1 MGVAKKTRKFATV
14 SSPRL
19 IDKHSAQHILTT
31 SLQVKRVIG
40 KRDARL
46 KENKDKGDIG
56 NEKKRKEAFPEEV
69 REM

>member
-1 MGVAKKTRKFATV
+1 MPSVTP
-14 SSPRL
+14 S
-19 IDKHSAQHILTT
+19 
-31 SLQVKRVIG
+31 QVKRIIG

-56 NEKKRKEAFPEEV
+56 NAKKKAEAFPEEV